1 MQPTVTEKGGQTPI
15 SFIRWVN
22 PNSKMASTGEY
33 QVLSGGATE
42 INFWKL
48 EGSSLSKKQGRFG
61 KKKQVPL
68 LCAAN
73 LKVKDDW
80 KVVLGTA
87 SGDLYI
93 YDEREV
99 TNSVDKVSA
108 SKASGNMQRDTHSL
122 SCLPVYLD

>member
-1 MQPTVTEKGGQTPI
+1 MV
-15 SFIRWVN
+15 
-22 PNSKMASTGEY
+22 STGEY

-73 LKVKDDW
+73 LKIKDDW

-87 SGDLYI
+87 SGDLYV

-99 TNSVDKVSA
+99 TNSVEKVSE
-108 SKASGNMQRDTHSL
+108 STTSENMQLYSL
-122 SCLPVYLD
+122 TLLSTCARTLMFLYFIFVTVH